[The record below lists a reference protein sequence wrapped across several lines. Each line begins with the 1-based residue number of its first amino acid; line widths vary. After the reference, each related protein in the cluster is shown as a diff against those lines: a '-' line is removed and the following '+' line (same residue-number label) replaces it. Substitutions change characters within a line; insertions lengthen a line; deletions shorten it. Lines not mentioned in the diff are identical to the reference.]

1 MTKIL
6 TKNSII
12 KLILLSGT
20 DPDTDQVEYF
30 QIYLPKTQDTQTKRE
45 KGTSVPK
52 PSVFIAGLRGCKSET
67 TEAYK
72 VDLTLDVN
80 THNDICD

>member
-1 MTKIL
+1 MFTIL
-6 TKNSII
+6 
-12 KLILLSGT
+12 
-20 DPDTDQVEYF
+20 PVF
-30 QIYLPKTQDTQTKRE
+30 QMYLPKSNETQTKRE

-52 PSVFIAGLRGCKSET
+52 PSVFIAGLRGCETKT

-72 VDLTLDVN
+72 VDLTLDVD